1 MFEQS
6 LTSSSRKNRH
16 IRGLIQRPE
25 FVIPRLRVL
34 VDEIFYTTQDGVF
47 NVRLLSSRI
56 EQDRDLSN
64 QLLEICSKPYYVG
77 KTPIR
82 TVTQCIQRLG
92 PDGFRSTALQAYL
105 ELEIYPSQTW
115 KKVMQE
121 LQTYS
126 LIVAH
131 IAKVL
136 SRYTNIDRNIAF
148 QAGLLHRIGIT
159 MGLKILSGET
169 FNPRLFRAT
178 LTEDQADQYGGEP
191 LFNDDTEIR
200 NLSASLKPE
209 APSKNTPIPLSDS
222 VEDIW
227 ETLEVSHPLIGGMV
241 METWGMDPE
250 LQRFVAH
257 YGQSTID
264 RKGHPL
270 GALIIYAEHLAQRFG
285 FQISGIRRKIKGPKR
300 TNRDQLA
307 EESEQANVILALE
320 PDNIT
325 EAVAEIRN
333 VLIDGLR
340 LNVRM

>member
-6 LTSSSRKNRH
+6 LTSSSRKNRQ

-56 EQDRDLSN
+56 EQDRELSN
-64 QLLEICSKPYYVG
+64 KLLEICSKPYYVG

-82 TVTQCIQRLG
+82 TVTQCVQRLG

-136 SRYTNIDRNIAF
+136 SRYTNIDRNLAF

-159 MGLKILSGET
+159 MGLKI
-169 FNPRLFRAT
+169 
-178 LTEDQADQYGGEP
+178 
-191 LFNDDTEIR
+191 I
-200 NLSASLKPE
+200 
-209 APSKNTPIPLSDS
+209 
-222 VEDIW
+222 
-227 ETLEVSHPLIGGMV
+227 M
-241 METWGMDPE
+241 
-250 LQRFVAH
+250 
-257 YGQSTID
+257 
-264 RKGHPL
+264 
-270 GALIIYAEHLAQRFG
+270 
-285 FQISGIRRKIKGPKR
+285 
-300 TNRDQLA
+300 
-307 EESEQANVILALE
+307 
-320 PDNIT
+320 
-325 EAVAEIRN
+325 
-333 VLIDGLR
+333 
-340 LNVRM
+340 